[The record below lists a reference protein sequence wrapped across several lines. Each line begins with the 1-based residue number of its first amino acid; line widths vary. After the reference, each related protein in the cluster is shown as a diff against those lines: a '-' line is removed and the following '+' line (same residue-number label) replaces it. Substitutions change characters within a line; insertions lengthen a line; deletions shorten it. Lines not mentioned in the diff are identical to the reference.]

1 MLSSR
6 TLQNK
11 LPVKKTMKYILDRK
25 ICLTILLTAIFSI
38 GLGIYNKQTSI
49 ADSRGYAAYLG
60 IQEFP
65 HPVVAKDFTL
75 KDITNKKVNLKSYRG
90 KVVMLNFWA
99 TWCNPCRMEMPSMEK
114 LHQQLKDKGFIII
127 SVASG
132 DSKEEVSSFM
142 KEYRLTFPALLDDEY
157 EVSDKYKVWAVPTT
171 YFINTKGEIIG
182 KAQGSRDWSTRAA
195 TQYISSIF

>member
-1 MLSSR
+1 M
-6 TLQNK
+6 QNIF
-11 LPVKKTMKYILDRK
+11 PVRKTMKYITDRK
-25 ICLTILLTAIFSI
+25 TCLTIILTIAFSI
-38 GLGIYNKQTSI
+38 GLGFYNNRTSI

-65 HPVVAKDFTL
+65 RPVEAKDFTL
-75 KDITNKKVNLKSYRG
+75 KDIANKKINLKSYRG

-99 TWCNPCRMEMPSMEK
+99 TWCGPCRMEMPSMER
-114 LHQQLKDKGFIII
+114 LHQQFKDKAFVII

-132 DSKEEVSSFM
+132 DSREEVSSFM
-142 KEYRLTFPALLDDEY
+142 KEYRLTFPALLDDDY
-157 EVSDKYKVWAVPTT
+157 EVSDEYKVWAVPTT

-182 KAQGSRDWSTRAA
+182 KAQGGRDWSTRAA